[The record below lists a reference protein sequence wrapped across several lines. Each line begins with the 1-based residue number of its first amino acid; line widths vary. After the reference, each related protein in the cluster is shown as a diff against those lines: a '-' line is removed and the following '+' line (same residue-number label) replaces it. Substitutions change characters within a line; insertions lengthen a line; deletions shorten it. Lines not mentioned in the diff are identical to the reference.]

1 MRAGSQQKGTAMTTF
16 GKRIRELR
24 RQKHMT
30 QRDLADAVDLDFS
43 YISKIENDRLK
54 YSPSFKSILR
64 IARVLDVDEL
74 ELLELADKVPSI
86 LEPFSAD
93 EDALRFMRRISE
105 LSNDVEVWR
114 DLLDYLDT
122 REQKRG

>member
-1 MRAGSQQKGTAMTTF
+1 MTTF